1 MGSLTRL
8 TVRARI
14 GGWTAAAFSIL
25 ALCLVLTLVST
36 VAPGSAS
43 AAQHAAPAAANLDT
57 LEDLAATLED
67 KAKRD
72 RLLAQI
78 KALIAAQKD
87 GGAVAPPDSL
97 GARFIA
103 SLSGMF
109 KEAAGQLVSAVDAVN
124 EAPAAA
130 RWVRAQMADAA
141 ARDLWLRLIF
151 KLALIIAA
159 GLAAEHLARFAVAR
173 LRDAV
178 EERDA
183 ESLLV
188 RLFLL
193 VVRTIVDV
201 IPVAV
206 FAAAAYAMVPVMQP
220 SPRVQ
225 VVVLTIINAYLLVR
239 GVMVILRMGLAP
251 GVSSLRVLPLAD
263 ITANYLSI
271 WVRRLTVVAV
281 FGYFLAEAA
290 LLLGLPAGGR
300 LALLHVVGLLLAAM
314 LIVFIQQNRRAVAD
328 WIQGAEGVALSRLG
342 GRRLRQRFADVWH
355 VLAIVYVAAVYG
367 AWLLGIEGGFENIVR
382 ATVISALVL
391 IVARLATLG
400 LHRAVERG
408 FALGDEIKERF
419 PTLEARANRY
429 LPVLHRV
436 LRGVVHI
443 LAALALLLAWGIDAV
458 GWLETPFGQR
468 LMQGAFSIAVV
479 VVAALLVWEAA
490 SAAIERYLSSVDEA
504 GNTVE
509 RSARSRTL
517 LPLLRNFLAVL
528 LGVLITLIVLSELG
542 VNIGPLLAGAGVVGL
557 AIGFGSQKLVQD
569 VINGAF
575 ILFEDA
581 ISVGDVVKVAGNTG
595 TVEALS
601 IRALRLRDLSGSVHT
616 IPFSTVETVTNLT
629 KDYSY
634 YVFELGVAYREN
646 TDEVTDVL
654 RQISAGMEADE
665 EYGPMILEPL
675 EVLGVDQFADS
686 AVILK
691 ARVKTAPLKR
701 WYVGREFNRR
711 IKMRFDELGIEIPFP
726 HTTLYFGVDKE
737 GAAPPARVLMRGKD
751 RARGT
756 PPGKREKSGEAAHK
770 VDQPGGGEGDDDD

>member
-1 MGSLTRL
+1 ML
-8 TVRARI
+8 I
-14 GGWTAAAFSIL
+14 GGWTAAVFSIL
-25 ALCLVLTLVST
+25 ALCLVLAA
-36 VAPGSAS
+36 APGSA
-43 AAQHAAPAAANLDT
+43 AAQQHEAPGTGNLDT
-57 LEDLAATLED
+57 LQDLAATLED
-67 KAKRD
+67 KAKRA

-78 KALIAAQKD
+78 KELIAAQK
-87 GGAVAPPDSL
+87 GGAAIEPPESL

-103 SLSGMF
+103 SLSGLF
-109 KEAAGQLVSAVDAVN
+109 KEAAGQLVSALDALK

-130 RWVRAQMADAA
+130 SWIRDQMADAA
-141 ARDLWLRLIF
+141 SRDLWLRLIA

-159 GLAAEHLARFAVAR
+159 GLAAERLARFAVAR
-173 LRDAV
+173 LRGTV

-188 RLFLL
+188 HFFLL

-206 FAAAAYAMVPVMQP
+206 FAGAAYAMIPVVQP
-220 SPRVQ
+220 SPEVQ
-225 VVVLTIINAYLLVR
+225 VVAITIINAYLLVR
-239 GVMVILRMGLAP
+239 GVMVMVRMALAP

-300 LALLHVVGLLLAAM
+300 LALLHLVGLLLTAM
-314 LIVFIQQNRRAVAD
+314 LIVFIQQNRRPVAD
-328 WIQGAEGVALSRLG
+328 WIRGVEGGALTRLG

-355 VLAIVYVAAVYG
+355 VLAIVYVAGVYG
-367 AWLLGIEGGFENIVR
+367 AWVLGIEGGFENIVR
-382 ATVISALVL
+382 STAISALVL
-391 IVARLATLG
+391 IVARLAILG
-400 LHRAVERG
+400 LHKAVERG
-408 FALGDEIKERF
+408 FALREELKERF
-419 PTLEARANRY
+419 PTLETRANRY
-429 LPVLHRV
+429 LPILHRT
-436 LRGVVHI
+436 LRGGVYI
-443 LAALALLLAWGIDAV
+443 FATLTLLQTWGINAIS
-458 GWLETPFGQR
+458 WLETPFGQR
-468 LMQGAFSIAVV
+468 LMQSAFSIAVV
-479 VVAALLVWEAA
+479 VIAALLVWEAA
-490 SAAIERYLSSVDEA
+490 SAAIERHLSTVDA
-504 GNTVE
+504 GGNAVE

-517 LPLLRNFLAVL
+517 LPLLHNFLAVIL
-528 LGVLITLIVLSELG
+528 SVMVTLIVLSELG

-634 YVFELGVAYREN
+634 YVFELGIAYRED
-646 TDEVTDVL
+646 TDAVTDVL
-654 RQISAGMEADE
+654 RQISSEMEADD
-665 EYGPMILEPL
+665 EYGPLILSPL

-691 ARVKTAPLKR
+691 ARVMTLPVKQ

-711 IKMRFDELGIEIPFP
+711 IKMRFDEEGIEMPFP
-726 HTTLYFGVDKE
+726 HTTLYFGEDKE
-737 GAAPPARVLMRGKD
+737 GAAPPARILMEDKERT
-751 RARGT
+751 RQAPARK
-756 PPGKREKSGEAAHK
+756 PEKSNQPAQRI
-770 VDQPGGGEGDDDD
+770 DQPGDSEGDDGD